1 MAETVGS
8 LVDKLCIV
16 ELKIFHMA
24 EHAERDD
31 VTPPFRKDC
40 REKVAVLE
48 HQRDD
53 LATEVT
59 ALLEA
64 IGRRELAPKVYR
76 QFKTYNDPRYRR
88 PGPG

>member
-8 LVDKLCIV
+8 LVDKLCII

-24 EHAERDD
+24 EHAARDD
-31 VTPPFRKDC
+31 VTPSFRQDC

-48 HQRDD
+48 RQRDD

-59 ALLEA
+59 ELLEA
-64 IGRRELAPKVYR
+64 IGRGELVPKVYR

-88 PGPG
+88 PGTG